1 MKWYLIFL
9 NAHSIRYIFALA
21 ILIER
26 SIIKSDC
33 KKPLFP
39 AFESSFG
46 VLQL

>member
-1 MKWYLIFL
+1 MKKYFIPI
-9 NAHSIRYIFALA
+9 NAHSTRYIFALA

-33 KKPLFP
+33 IKPLFP